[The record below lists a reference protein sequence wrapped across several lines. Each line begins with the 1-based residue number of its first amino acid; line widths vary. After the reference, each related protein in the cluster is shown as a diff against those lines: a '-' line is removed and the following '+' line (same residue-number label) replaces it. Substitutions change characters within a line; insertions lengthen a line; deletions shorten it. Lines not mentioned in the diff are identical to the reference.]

1 VVAAIIG
8 NQYFANVPLTAGA
21 NTIVVTAT
29 APDGTQA
36 SATAQVTSSGPSPTR
51 VTGTPLQGVAPATVS
66 FTITSDRP
74 IQSVEGNFAAGFQIC
89 FEGGESFC
97 FEPGSF
103 FVSPLSEP
111 LSFTYDQ
118 PGVYEA
124 RFNITHTDGTTV
136 TKTLRIVVQDQ
147 QQLDQQLRQV
157 WGEMTAALVR
167 GDKASAMQYLNLQ
180 AKEKYGPV
188 FDVLLPEMT
197 QILGS
202 FSDLQSVEIDGTV
215 GEYAVNRIINGIN
228 RIFFIY
234 FLRDVDGVWRV
245 DSM

>member
-1 VVAAIIG
+1 
-8 NQYFANVPLTAGA
+8 
-21 NTIVVTAT
+21 
-29 APDGTQA
+29 
-36 SATAQVTSSGPSPTR
+36 
-51 VTGTPLQGVAPATVS
+51 
-66 FTITSDRP
+66 
-74 IQSVEGNFAAGFQIC
+74 
-89 FEGGESFC
+89 
-97 FEPGSF
+97 
-103 FVSPLSEP
+103 
-111 LSFTYDQ
+111 LSFTCEQ
-118 PGVYEA
+118 PGAYEA

-157 WGEMTAALVR
+157 WTGMTAALVR
-167 GDKASAMQYLNLQ
+167 GDKAGAMQYLNLQ

-188 FDVLLPEMT
+188 FDALLPNMV

-202 FSDLQSVEIDGTV
+202 FSDLESMDIDGTV
-215 GEYAVNRIINGIN
+215 GEYAVNRIIDGIN